1 MASFLVI
8 LRAGDYS
15 LHPNWLTGS
24 KDWDLAISYYGS
36 NPHKTFPEASYM
48 HRSRGGKWDGLYDF
62 FNNCPEILNKY
73 DYFWLPDDDI
83 DTNTDTIN
91 RLFSRT
97 ERHNLELAQ
106 PSLTTDSYF
115 SNLLTVRCRCFSV
128 RYTSFVEIM
137 APVIARSVLIKVIP
151 YLKGTQSGFG
161 LDYMWHHLVSDPM
174 FKVGVLDEISVFHT
188 RPVGGN
194 QKPFVREKELNVFLK
209 QWDVPQHRAVAY
221 GGRLSNGTL
230 IRSQAICAILQ
241 FLCWSCQSFRLKWTG
256 QGRLASIRKYYWFC
270 RACIVSFLPAR

>member
-15 LHPNWLTGS
+15 LHPNWLTGL

-36 NPHKTFPEASYM
+36 NLHKTFPEASYM
-48 HRSRGGKWDGLYDF
+48 HRFRGGKWDGLYDF
-62 FNNCPEILNKY
+62 FNSRPEILSKY

-97 ERHNLELAQ
+97 ERYNLELAQ

-115 SNLLTVRCRCFSV
+115 SNLLTVRCRWFLV

-137 APVIARSVLIKVIP
+137 APV
-151 YLKGTQSGFG
+151 
-161 LDYMWHHLVSDPM
+161 
-174 FKVGVLDEISVFHT
+174 
-188 RPVGGN
+188 
-194 QKPFVREKELNVFLK
+194 
-209 QWDVPQHRAVAY
+209 
-221 GGRLSNGTL
+221 
-230 IRSQAICAILQ
+230 
-241 FLCWSCQSFRLKWTG
+241 
-256 QGRLASIRKYYWFC
+256 
-270 RACIVSFLPAR
+270 